1 MSLSR
6 VRLFDP
12 MDYAAHGILQDSIL
26 EWAAIPF
33 SRGFSQPRDQTQV
46 SHIASSFFTSDN
58 LGNSNLEI
66 TVNSIC
72 APRKTQTRFS

>member
-33 SRGFSQPRDQTQV
+33 SRGFSQPRIQTQV
-46 SHIASSFFTSDN
+46 SHTAGRFF
-58 LGNSNLEI
+58 NS
-66 TVNSIC
+66 
-72 APRKTQTRFS
+72 